1 MKPGKHT
8 ASACLR
14 HLLSA
19 LAICGIVFLTV
30 AATSAR
36 PRKRSVSSVRR
47 SHVAEKEKRS
57 GIAGDESALESVHG
71 KPRLRLIDGTTIPV
85 DDAWED
91 SQGVWYRKDGVT
103 YLVERVKVRAI
114 DRNIAANP
122 VARVEPVPDVT
133 SPTLVNSD
141 SRITRIWI
149 HLVGGACVE
158 ADEATESSAGV
169 WLRRGSFSVFIERA
183 RVDRIEREEIA
194 SETSAKAKTSQSWST
209 GSAGLDGLIKQNGAR
224 YGVDPYLVFLVMEE
238 ESHFNPHVV
247 SPRGA
252 RGLMQLMPG
261 TSARFGVRHPLSPAE
276 NISGGVRYLK
286 QLLQSHNGR
295 VDLVLASYNAGE
307 GAVAKWGQKVP
318 PYRETRNYVRRI
330 SARYRKNDIAEAARR
345 PEPQIGT
352 N

>member
-1 MKPGKHT
+1 MKPGNQN
-8 ASACLR
+8 AFVCLR
-14 HLLSA
+14 HLLLA
-19 LAICGIVFLTV
+19 LTGCAILSLTV
-30 AATSAR
+30 GVASAR
-36 PRKRSVSSVRR
+36 PRKRSVSRVRR
-47 SHVAEKEKRS
+47 SHIYEKQKSSRIPGAPS
-57 GIAGDESALESVHG
+57 ESEPLDG
-71 KPRLRLIDGTTIPV
+71 KPRLRLTDGTTIPV

-91 SQGVWYRKDGVT
+91 AQGVWYRKDGVT
-103 YLVERVKVRAI
+103 YLVERVKVRTI
-114 DRNIAANP
+114 DRDSAANP
-122 VARVEPVPDVT
+122 VATDEPIAKVAST
-133 SPTLVNSD
+133 KSVNSE
-141 SRITRIWI
+141 SRITRVWI
-149 HLVGGACVE
+149 HLIGGARVE
-158 ADEATESSAGV
+158 ADEATESEAGV
-169 WLRRGSFSVFIERA
+169 WLKRGSFSIFIERA

-194 SETSAKAKTSQSWST
+194 SGTGMKAKANPGWST
-209 GSAGLDGLIKQNGAR
+209 GSPGLDGLIKQNGAR

-247 SPRGA
+247 SPKGA

-261 TSARFGVRHPLSPAE
+261 TSARFGVRHPFSPAE

-330 SARYRKNDIAEAARR
+330 SARYRKNEIAEAARR
-345 PEPQIGT
+345 TDAQIGT

>member
-1 MKPGKHT
+1 
-8 ASACLR
+8 LN
-14 HLLSA
+14 
-19 LAICGIVFLTV
+19 
-30 AATSAR
+30 
-36 PRKRSVSSVRR
+36 
-47 SHVAEKEKRS
+47 
-57 GIAGDESALESVHG
+57 
-71 KPRLRLIDGTTIPV
+71 DGTTIPV

-103 YLVERVKVRAI
+103 YLVERVRVRGI
-114 DRNIAANP
+114 DRDRVANT
-122 VARVEPVPDVT
+122 VATDGIVGKVGGTP
-133 SPTLVNSD
+133 SANSD
-141 SRITRIWI
+141 SKVTRVWI
-149 HLVGGACVE
+149 HLIGGARVE

-169 WLRRGSFSVFIERA
+169 WLKRGSFSVFIEHE
-183 RVDRIEREEIA
+183 RVERIEREEIA
-194 SETSAKAKTSQSWST
+194 SEIGTKGRSAPGWST
-209 GSAGLDGLIKQNGAR
+209 GSSNLDGLIKQNGAR

-238 ESHFNPHVV
+238 ESHFNPRVV
-247 SPRGA
+247 SPKGA

-261 TSARFGVRHPLSPAE
+261 TGARFGVRHPFSPAE

-330 SARYRKNDIAEAARR
+330 SARYRKNEIAQTVRR
-345 PEPQIGT
+345 PDPVIGT